1 MKVEEYFC
9 NYCAIIETIMTVI
22 ERIETDFKQAMRS
35 KDELALSVIRL
46 IRSALKNKQIDL
58 QHELTDDEAH
68 GVMKIMVK
76 QYQDALIDFQSAS
89 RQDLVE
95 RQQKEIDF
103 IAQYLPPSLPGEEL
117 EKIVIDAVKDSGAT
131 DMGKAMGAAMKV
143 VAGRADGNQVRAIVQ
158 RILLG

>member
-1 MKVEEYFC
+1 
-9 NYCAIIETIMTVI
+9 MTVI

-46 IRSALKNKQIDL
+46 VRSALKNKQIEL
-58 QHELTDDEAH
+58 QRELTEEDAYT
-68 GVMKIMVK
+68 VMKTMIK

-95 RQQKEIDF
+95 RQQKEIDL
-103 IAQYLPPSLPGEEL
+103 IAQYLPPSLPMEDL
-117 EKIVIDAVKDSGAT
+117 EKIVTEAVKASGAT

-158 RILLG
+158 RVLLG